1 MSMKSPLL
9 TTGIVGAAVTA
20 ICCVTPLLVVLFGL
34 LGVSAWL
41 GWIDLILLPLLGLF
55 IALTVYAL
63 VSAKR
68 KCARE

>member
-1 MSMKSPLL
+1 MKSRLL

-41 GWIDLILLPLLGLF
+41 GWIDMILLPLLGLF

-63 VSAKR
+63 ITTKR
-68 KCARE
+68 KNTHA

>member
-34 LGVSAWL
+34 LGISAWL

-68 KCARE
+68 NRNRE

>member
-34 LGVSAWL
+34 LGISAWL
-41 GWIDLILLPLLGLF
+41 GWIDPILLPLLGLF

-68 KCARE
+68 KRPRE